1 MWKVADVQDG
11 KRYRLGL
18 IQEKGGARRFFL
30 REDAELIEPS
40 DSALTTEIVANDLL
54 RCRDL
59 IRISESVSLTGGDR
73 FYVDPHG
80 VWLTE
85 REFDALSRRISDDEV
100 PWLNGVCPRFPP
112 R

>member
-11 KRYRLGL
+11 KRYRLVL
-18 IQEKGGARRFFL
+18 IQEMDGARRFFL
-30 REDAELIEPS
+30 SEDSQQIEPS
-40 DSALTTEIVANDLL
+40 DSALITEVVPNDLL
-54 RCRDL
+54 RRRDL
-59 IRISESVSLTGGDR
+59 IGVSEFVSLTGGDH

-85 REFDALSRRISDDEV
+85 REFDALSRGTPDDEV
-100 PWLNGVCPRFPP
+100 PWLNGICPLFPP